1 MLFIE
6 NFNKTEHMGLM
17 NSFLAARRS
26 YLPSDDEMPAL
37 GWVASDLEGPV
48 AMAFLR
54 RVEGGY
60 AQLDGLVTDPG
71 APGALRSRAIDLV
84 VKKVLDTAKELGIR
98 AVTATSVDANTLVRS
113 DKHGFVL
120 LPHSVIIANLSFRS

>member
-1 MLFIE
+1 MLYIE
-6 NFNKTEHMGLM
+6 NFNKNEHSELM
-17 NSFLAARRS
+17 RSFLSARRS
-26 YLPSDDEMPAL
+26 YLPPDEEMPAL
-37 GWVASDLEGPV
+37 GWVASDLESPV

-60 AQLDGLVTDPG
+60 AILDGLVTDPE
-71 APGALRSRAIDLV
+71 APGSLRSKAIDLV
-84 VKKVLDTAKELGIR
+84 VKKVLDTAKELGIK

-113 DKHGFVL
+113 NKHGFVL